1 MLCTYVETCK
11 NYGRKG
17 AKFAYVVCLKIHEK
31 NVMKEIQCVSS
42 RKAKNKNLTKYKE
55 DFQQLQVRSIET

>member
-1 MLCTYVETCK
+1 VETGERSNMAAVFMLGTCVETCK

-17 AKFAYVVCLKIHEK
+17 AKFAYVVCLKKQEK

-42 RKAKNKNLTKYKE
+42 RKRRT
-55 DFQQLQVRSIET
+55 RI